1 VCGTPWRSVACSAPI
16 FRCARPE
23 ADPSIC
29 AMRDVPREIIDH
41 YRSIDEG
48 ARITDGYGQLEF
60 LRTQEIV
67 RRHLPAGPL
76 RVLDI
81 GGATG
86 VHAAWLAADGHRVAL
101 FDVVPEHVAA
111 AQQLAESTPGI
122 TVSLGDARRLPV
134 PDAGFDAALVLG
146 PLYHLTDQ
154 DDRLAALR
162 EARRAVRA
170 GGLVFAAAISRFA
183 SLFDG
188 LARGFLFDPGFRRI
202 VHTDLATGQHRNE
215 RDHPHWFT
223 TSYFH
228 HPDELRRECL
238 EAGLDV
244 LEVVGVEGLAGWL
257 PQLGDRWDSPA
268 DRDIILH
275 SARAVENEPTLLA
288 LSSHLIG
295 VSRTPA

>member
-1 VCGTPWRSVACSAPI
+1 VT
-16 FRCARPE
+16 
-23 ADPSIC
+23 
-29 AMRDVPREIIDH
+29 DVPREIIDH

-48 ARITDGYGQLEF
+48 ARITDGYGRLEF

-67 RRHLPAGPL
+67 RRHLPTGPL
-76 RVLDI
+76 RVLDV

-86 VHAAWLAADGHRVAL
+86 VHSSWLAADGHQVAL

-111 AQQLAESTPGI
+111 AQRLAGSTPGI
-122 TVSLGDARRLPV
+122 TASFGDARRLPV

-146 PLYHLTDQ
+146 PLYHLTDR
-154 DDRLAALR
+154 DDRVAALR
-162 EARRAVRA
+162 ETARAVRP
-170 GGLVFAAAISRFA
+170 GGPVFAAAISRFA

-188 LARGFLFDPGFRRI
+188 LAKGFLFDPEFERI
-202 VHTDLATGQHRNE
+202 AYADLATGQHRNE
-215 RDHPHWFT
+215 RNHPRWFT

-228 HPDELRRECL
+228 HPGELRQECL
-238 EAGLDV
+238 DAGLHV

-257 PQLGDRWDSPA
+257 PQLGDRWDDAA

-288 LSSHLIG
+288 LSSHLIA